1 MSRNSRIFF
10 RFHLDQNRNFW
21 YEINQFLNVTTF
33 KIEQK
38 HLLSSLLNVEDLLA
52 GFGSDDFG
60 RYTEMGLH
68 IDPNYPDFLSRNGDL
83 IKNVKVF
90 CNY

>member
-1 MSRNSRIFF
+1 MNPDSNCI
-10 RFHLDQNRNFW
+10 
-21 YEINQFLNVTTF
+21 VTAF
-33 KIEQK
+33 KNEQK
-38 HLLSSLLNVEDLLA
+38 HLLVSLLDVEELLS

-68 IDPNYPDFLSRNGDL
+68 IDPNHPVFLSRNGDL
-83 IKNVKVF
+83 TKNVKMF

>member
-1 MSRNSRIFF
+1 MTASKN
-10 RFHLDQNRNFW
+10 
-21 YEINQFLNVTTF
+21 
-33 KIEQK
+33 EQK
-38 HLLSSLLNVEDLLA
+38 HLLVSLLDLEDLLS

-68 IDPNYPDFLSRNGDL
+68 IDPNDPVFLSRNGDL
-83 IKNVKVF
+83 IKNFNVF

>member
-1 MSRNSRIFF
+1 
-10 RFHLDQNRNFW
+10 
-21 YEINQFLNVTTF
+21 VTAF
-33 KIEQK
+33 KNEQT
-38 HLLSSLLNVEDLLA
+38 HLLASLLDVEELLS

-60 RYTEMGLH
+60 RYTEMGLR

-83 IKNVKVF
+83 IKNFKVF

>member
-1 MSRNSRIFF
+1 M
-10 RFHLDQNRNFW
+10 
-21 YEINQFLNVTTF
+21 TAF
-33 KIEQK
+33 KNEQK
-38 HLLSSLLNVEDLLA
+38 HLLSSLLDVEELLS

-83 IKNVKVF
+83 IKMSRCFVTIEEIVKF
-90 CNY
+90 CH

>member
-1 MSRNSRIFF
+1 M
-10 RFHLDQNRNFW
+10 
-21 YEINQFLNVTTF
+21 TAF
-33 KIEQK
+33 KHEK
-38 HLLSSLLNVEDLLA
+38 KYLLASLLDVEDLLS

-68 IDPNYPDFLSRNGDL
+68 IDPNYPHFLSRNGGQ
-83 IKNVKVF
+83 IKNFKLF

>member
-1 MSRNSRIFF
+1 M
-10 RFHLDQNRNFW
+10 
-21 YEINQFLNVTTF
+21 TAF
-33 KIEQK
+33 KHEK
-38 HLLSSLLNVEDLLA
+38 NHLLSSLLDVEELLS

-68 IDPNYPDFLSRNGDL
+68 IDPNYPVFLSRNGDL
-83 IKNVKVF
+83 TKSVKVF